1 MGNGFDGMTL
11 LYAVG
16 SGIAIW
22 VQYRRAVS
30 RGVDH
35 AED

>member
-1 MGNGFDGMTL
+1 MNGAHL
-11 LYAVG
+11 LFYLAAFA
-16 SGIAIW
+16 AIW
-22 VQYRRAVS
+22 LQHKRAVS